1 MGEAYHMGCRRRQ
14 VIILRDSGVYFSC
27 FGALM
32 GLYYAAMV
40 EIGGPW
46 TFAGP
51 DLGAMGSVGRP
62 LPPTP
67 KAVGHVSWTTLEV
80 PIFDRLL
87 VGYIKAPWN

>member
-1 MGEAYHMGCRRRQ
+1 
-14 VIILRDSGVYFSC
+14 
-27 FGALM
+27 M

-40 EIGGPW
+40 EIGG
-46 TFAGP
+46 TRLFAGA
-51 DLGAMGSVGRP
+51 DFGARGSVGGP
-62 LPPTP
+62 LPPIP